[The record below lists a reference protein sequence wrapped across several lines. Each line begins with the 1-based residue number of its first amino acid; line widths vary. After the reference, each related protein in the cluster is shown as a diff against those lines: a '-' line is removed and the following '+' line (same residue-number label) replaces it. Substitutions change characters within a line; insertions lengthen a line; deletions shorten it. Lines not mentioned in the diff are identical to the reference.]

1 MRKRPV
7 LAIVV
12 LTAIL
17 SLLMAVPA
25 AAGSRVRV
33 YAGETSQGKPI
44 SFHVMK
50 TDTGRRFLRG
60 FRVAVTMTCEDATT
74 EEWGMG
80 FGFGG
85 RGMPL
90 TDGVFVDIDDV
101 FSFDAL
107 HIHGRIGQLA
117 GRGTFK
123 FTVAQLTPDEQA
135 QVCTTGD
142 LTCQVEY
149 TRTLQAGLAATRPA
163 LDGVMKVRVAP
174 DGEVSTRVRSLG

>member
-1 MRKRPV
+1 MRKRPA
-7 LAIVV
+7 LAIVL

-17 SLLMAVPA
+17 SLSMAVPA

-50 TDTGRRFLRG
+50 ADTGRRFLQG
-60 FRVAVTMTCEDATT
+60 FRITVTMTCEDATT
-74 EEWGMG
+74 EEWRMG

-123 FTVAQLTPDEQA
+123 FTVPQLTADEQA

-142 LTCQVEY
+142 LTWQVEY

-163 LDGVMKVRVAP
+163 LDGMVEVRVGS
-174 DGEVSTRVRSLG
+174 DGDVSRTVRSFG

>member
-1 MRKRPV
+1 MRKRPI

-44 SFHVMK
+44 SFQVMK
-50 TDTGRRFLRG
+50 TDTGRFLKG
-60 FRVAVTMTCEDATT
+60 FKVAITMTCEDATT
-74 EEWGMG
+74 EEWWMG

-85 RGMPL
+85 RGIPL

-107 HIHGRIGQLA
+107 HIHGRIGQVA

-123 FTVAQLTPDEQA
+123 YTVAQLTADEQA

-142 LTCQVEY
+142 LTWQVEY
-149 TRTLQAGLAATRPA
+149 KRTLQAGLATTRPA

-174 DGEVSTRVRSLG
+174 DGEVFTRVRSSG